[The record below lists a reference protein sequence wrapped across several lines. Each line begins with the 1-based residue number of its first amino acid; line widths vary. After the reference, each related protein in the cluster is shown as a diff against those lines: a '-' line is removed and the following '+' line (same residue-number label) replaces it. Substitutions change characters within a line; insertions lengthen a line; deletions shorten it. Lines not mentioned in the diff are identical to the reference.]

1 MNERYKHV
9 IEQQQRERKRKKT
22 TNQIVGLS
30 YYNLE

>member
-9 IEQQQRERKRKKT
+9 IEQQQRERKKKT